1 MEVPQKYGVC
11 LLFYPHSDGLFH
23 GTSADLG
30 DELHDF
36 DGPGFLQV
44 LTAFIEID
52 SMFVVQYENIAQ
64 TQSSCG
70 LPVHELL
77 FEYIQCQWGQV
88 HGQEIDTVFVNDQK

>member
-1 MEVPQKYGVC
+1 MVSV
-11 LLFYPHSDGLFH
+11 FYFTLIPMVFSMGL
-23 GTSADLG
+23 AQI
-30 DELHDF
+30 
-36 DGPGFLQV
+36 QV